1 MRFLTAGP
9 VAAIAALTISLA
21 TGLGLA
27 APPPTIE
34 AKAAVLVDA
43 DTGVVLFEKEMHQPR
58 PIASTTKVMTAL
70 LALETEDLD
79 AQVTVSPTVLQLEGS
94 NVGLQPGEV
103 VGLDDLLAS
112 LLLSSG
118 NDAAV
123 AIAEHISGSVAA
135 FADLMNSRAR
145 ELGATDTH
153 FVNPHGLHDPNH
165 YSSAYDLALITREA
179 LKHARFREL
188 VGSKVVEV
196 HLPSAPEGKVQLIN
210 HNKLLWRV
218 GYANGV
224 KTGFVSQSGHCLIA
238 SGAKNGWELIAVVL
252 DSPDMYAEAKA
263 LLDYGFSAYRQRVYA
278 RAGDAVG
285 RIRVSAGRKISI
297 PAICEK
303 TVACAVGPGL
313 GDDCEFEVRL
323 TKLKAPVTQGAVAG
337 EARLLLGDRV
347 LSHSRLLAGESVAK
361 SRLIVFLIWVMR
373 AALSLTVLVMI
384 TRTYGKAV
392 KANRRRRRRL
402 APQGSRPDPGGPRP
416 G

>member
-27 APPPTIE
+27 APPPTIQ
-34 AKAAVLVDA
+34 ASAAVLVDA

-79 AQVTVSPTVLQLEGS
+79 AQVTVTPTVLQLEGS

-188 VGSKVVEV
+188 VGSKVAEV

-210 HNKLLWRV
+210 HNKLLWRA

-252 DSPDMYAEAKA
+252 DSPDMYAERKA

-285 RIRVSAGRKISI
+285 
-297 PAICEK
+297 
-303 TVACAVGPGL
+303 
-313 GDDCEFEVRL
+313 
-323 TKLKAPVTQGAVAG
+323 
-337 EARLLLGDRV
+337 
-347 LSHSRLLAGESVAK
+347 
-361 SRLIVFLIWVMR
+361 
-373 AALSLTVLVMI
+373 
-384 TRTYGKAV
+384 
-392 KANRRRRRRL
+392 
-402 APQGSRPDPGGPRP
+402 
-416 G
+416 